1 MSKKVLRI
9 LHCLGG
15 REALAAELL
24 PDRLARLGRNLYHE
38 FVGVS
43 DEDWHSVSVMT
54 NKLKLLF
61 PQEFPS
67 LEGKP
72 TPGRLLRLANAI
84 KPYDLVLTY
93 GWGAIDVAMAHTLF
107 SDALGLP
114 PLIHHETAL
123 AGEEKRLS
131 RKRSWYRRVALGKAA
146 GLVVPSERLEEAA
159 LVDWQQPIG
168 RVKHFAP
175 GVEIPAKPKRPKAD
189 ALRGII
195 KREGELWIGCELAT
209 PADVAARAGLI
220 ASLAQLPDS
229 WHLVVLTNGLEADGI
244 TDAAA
249 QADVS
254 HRVHAVDSKQTSA
267 EVMGLFDIWIALTD
281 GSDEVRNALIAMALE
296 KPVLASQNSGIAALL
311 PEEFSREVATG
322 MTEKSITQA
331 LSAVTKDDLLR
342 VRLGAANREQ
352 AKKHYNAEQA
362 LDRYRRLY
370 ASAMKAEITA

>member
-1 MSKKVLRI
+1 MSNNALRI

-15 REALAAELL
+15 REALAAEFL
-24 PDRLARLGRNLYHE
+24 PDRLARLGRNLHHE
-38 FVGVS
+38 IVGVS
-43 DEDWHSVSVMT
+43 SEDWVGTGKV
-54 NKLKLLF
+54 KPRFL
-61 PQEFPS
+61 QDFPS

-72 TPGRLLRLANAI
+72 TPGRLMRLANAI

-93 GWGAIDVAMAHTLF
+93 GWGATDVAMAHTLF

-123 AGEEKRLS
+123 TGEEKRLS

-175 GVEIPAKPKRPKAD
+175 GVEIPSKPKRPKAD

-195 KREGELWIGCELAT
+195 KREGELWIGAQLYSRDNVGEC
-209 PADVAARAGLI
+209 
-220 ASLAQLPDS
+220 ASLVASLQQLPDN
-229 WHLVVLTNGLEADGI
+229 WHLVALTKGPEADRI

-249 QADVS
+249 QSDAS
-254 HRVHAVDSKQTSA
+254 HRVHAIDTKQTPS

-281 GSDEVRNALIAMALE
+281 GPSELRNALTAMALE
-296 KPVLASQNSGIAALL
+296 KPVLASQNIDIAAFL
-311 PEEFSREVATG
+311 PEEYCREVAKGT
-322 MTEKSITQA
+322 TEKPLAQT
-331 LSAVTKDDLLR
+331 LSAVAKDDLLR
-342 VRLGAANREQ
+342 ARLGAANREH
-352 AKKHYNAEQA
+352 ARKYHNAEQA